1 MDTGNINWEDTF
13 MGFMDSFKKITG
25 FNNGDEGYEGDA
37 DYTSDMPSAI
47 NFDDDY
53 GSKPSIKSSK
63 TLSIPATTHLQVI
76 VVKPEKYSDAAAIAD
91 HFKNK
96 KTVVLNLD
104 NTNKDVANRLID
116 FLGGVSYITGG
127 EIKRIGETT
136 YVLAPYNVDI
146 SGEFIDE
153 ISNISGEDIFDEI
166 G

>member
-1 MDTGNINWEDTF
+1 
-13 MGFMDSFKKITG
+13 MGFMDSLKRTIG
-25 FNNGDEGYEGDA
+25 VGGGEEAYDNE
-37 DYTSDMPSAI
+37 DYANDMPSAI

-53 GSKPSIKSSK
+53 GSAKPSIKSSK

-116 FLGGVSYITGG
+116 FLGGVAYAADGDL
-127 EIKRIGETT
+127 KRIANTT
-136 YVLAPYNVDI
+136 YIIVPVNVDI
-146 SGEFIDE
+146 SGDMIDE
-153 ISNISGEDIFDEI
+153 LGSNADFI
-166 G
+166 

>member
-1 MDTGNINWEDTF
+1 MGGYFYGFYGFIQENYRLQQRRRGLDTNRLGETTLAF
-13 MGFMDSFKKITG
+13 S
-25 FNNGDEGYEGDA
+25 GD
-37 DYTSDMPSAI
+37 I
-47 NFDDDY
+47 NFDEDY

-116 FLGGVSYITGG
+116 FLGGVAYAADGDL
-127 EIKRIGETT
+127 KRIANTT
-136 YVLAPYNVDI
+136 YIIVPVNVDI
-146 SGEFIDE
+146 SGDMIDE
-153 ISNISGEDIFDEI
+153 PGSNADFI
-166 G
+166 

>member
-1 MDTGNINWEDTF
+1 
-13 MGFMDSFKKITG
+13 MGFMDSLKRTIG
-25 FNNGDEGYEGDA
+25 VGGGDEGYDNES
-37 DYTSDMPSAI
+37 DYANDMPSAI

-53 GSKPSIKSSK
+53 GSAKPSIKSSK

-116 FLGGVSYITGG
+116 FLGGVAYAADGDL
-127 EIKRIGETT
+127 KRIANTT
-136 YVLAPYNVDI
+136 YIIVPVNVDI
-146 SGEFIDE
+146 SGDMIDE
-153 ISNISGEDIFDEI
+153 LGSNADFI
-166 G
+166 

>member
-1 MDTGNINWEDTF
+1 
-13 MGFMDSFKKITG
+13 MGFMDSLKRTIG
-25 FNNGDEGYEGDA
+25 VGGGDEGYENES
-37 DYTSDMPSAI
+37 DYANDMPSAI

-53 GSKPSIKSSK
+53 GSAKPSIKSSK

-116 FLGGVSYITGG
+116 FLGGVAYAADGDL
-127 EIKRIGETT
+127 KRIANTT
-136 YVLAPYNVDI
+136 YIIVPVNVDI
-146 SGEFIDE
+146 SGDMIDE
-153 ISNISGEDIFDEI
+153 LGSNADFI
-166 G
+166 